1 MYRTVWQTGV
11 FSPKNIPHLVN
22 LNEDPFM
29 SECLLYYLKV
39 NDVTYVGTA
48 DLPADIV
55 LCGKG
60 IHSRHAVF
68 EYITKDNR
76 DEGTRGWPHFYFSCL
91 VNNVYFLLL
100 MPDATFH
107 PSLFLFLPVVA
118 LVYSKHTTHTLIQH
132 STFKL
137 SNTDIGTLV
146 ALSEW
151 FISDKLGL

>member
-1 MYRTVWQTGV
+1 
-11 FSPKNIPHLVN
+11 
-22 LNEDPFM
+22 M

-76 DEGTRGWPHFYFSCL
+76 DEGTRGWPHFYNFQCL
-91 VNNVYFLLL
+91 VNNVYFLFF
-100 MPDATFH
+100 A
-107 PSLFLFLPVVA
+107 
-118 LVYSKHTTHTLIQH
+118 
-132 STFKL
+132 
-137 SNTDIGTLV
+137 
-146 ALSEW
+146 
-151 FISDKLGL
+151 